1 MDTAEHMEDYIK
13 RFDNMALLQNRK
25 RLDIFAFYDAKALWM
40 IMFFIS

>member
-13 RFDNMALLQNRK
+13 RLDNMALLQNRK
-25 RLDIFAFYDAKALWM
+25 RLGIFAFMMQKALWM